1 MKIAATLILSASLLL
16 TTAVTHAQ
24 ESSPVE
30 LKLPDDLADNLAES
44 PSKTGV
50 AYEEYRVG
58 GRLERVTVTHKNGIT
73 EVYKNNRGDTLWNAQ
88 ENEIGEIPNMREWVI
103 GTW

>member
-1 MKIAATLILSASLLL
+1 MKTAATTLILSASLLL

-30 LKLPDDLADNLAES
+30 LKLPDDLAES
-44 PSKTGV
+44 PSKTGI